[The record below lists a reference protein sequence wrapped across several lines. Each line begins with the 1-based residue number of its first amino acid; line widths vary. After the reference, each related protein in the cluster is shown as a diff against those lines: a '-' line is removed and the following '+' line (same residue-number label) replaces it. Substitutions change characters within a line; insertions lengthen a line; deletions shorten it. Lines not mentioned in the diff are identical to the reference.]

1 MCPPSAKTHESIV
14 TLITPSR
21 EFTISEDFSRFARVP
36 NVSPPQRSISSRQA
50 EGLCRRALE
59 GRESQLGPQHP
70 STLVSAAQL
79 GQSLVQTGQVGGGWA
94 EVFGVQRGGL
104 PGTVEGKAF
113 LMWPGRGRDG

>member
-1 MCPPSAKTHESIV
+1 MGPELGLFSCFDTSALHLEPRGRRAAPPSLGRS
-14 TLITPSR
+14 
-21 EFTISEDFSRFARVP
+21 RVP
-36 NVSPPQRSISSRQA
+36 TGSPTPGHAR
-50 EGLCRRALE
+50 
-59 GRESQLGPQHP
+59 LGE
-70 STLVSAAQL
+70 QL